1 MPLKKVIFIDRD
13 GVINRDSPDY
23 IKSWEEFE
31 FLPGSLEALAALTQA
46 GHALILITN
55 QSIIGR
61 GMVPLTVLEDMLR
74 RMRSAVEDAGGRIF
88 DVFFCPHRPDE
99 GCDCRKP
106 EPGLIFQAKERH
118 GIDLTRT
125 VMIGDNAKDILCG
138 CNAGCGATILVRT
151 GSGLKAAKTLADRR
165 IEPTAVVDDLNAAAQ
180 LILADGL
187 AFVDDTGQHA

>member
-1 MPLKKVIFIDRD
+1 MTLKNVIFIDRD

-31 FLPGSLEALAALTQA
+31 FLPGSIEALAALTQA
-46 GHALILITN
+46 GYSLILITN
-55 QSIIGR
+55 QSMIGR
-61 GMVPLTVLEDMLR
+61 GMVPLAVLEEMHR
-74 RMRSAVEDAGGRIF
+74 RMRAAVEEAGGRIF
-88 DVFFCPHRPDE
+88 DIFFCPHRPDE

-118 GIDLTRT
+118 GIDLPRT
-125 VMIGDNAKDILCG
+125 VMIGDNAKDVECG

-151 GSGLKAAKTLADRR
+151 GSGVEAAKALAERQ

-180 LILADGL
+180 LILAGEL
-187 AFVDDTGQHA
+187 RPADDA